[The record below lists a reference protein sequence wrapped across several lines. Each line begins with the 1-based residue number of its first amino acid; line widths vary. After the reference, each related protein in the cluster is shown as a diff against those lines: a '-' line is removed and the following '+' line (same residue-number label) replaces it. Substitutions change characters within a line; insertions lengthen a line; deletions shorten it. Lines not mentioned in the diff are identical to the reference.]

1 MRPLGM
7 TTTRHQRGINT
18 RTRSLPFT
26 RCSFT
31 AESALLHLTS
41 MKGLAVL
48 PLLCVASFG
57 VRTVCS
63 KLLYKNVETFDF
75 GNELE
80 NRDGEQGKSR
90 ANRTQ
95 ERINLTV
102 PGTKW
107 CGPGNT
113 ASDYEDLG
121 SNSEV
126 DKCCRDHDHCD
137 NIPAGES
144 KYGLKNND
152 YFTRLHCK
160 CDRDFQNCLRRV
172 NTTFSN
178 KLGNFYFTVRDQCYK
193 KQHPI
198 VDCAEHT
205 NKIFLRRCVRYVL
218 DTSRSD
224 MWQWFD
230 LPFYDDN
237 VLDGF

>member
-1 MRPLGM
+1 
-7 TTTRHQRGINT
+7 
-18 RTRSLPFT
+18 
-26 RCSFT
+26 
-31 AESALLHLTS
+31 

-48 PLLCVASFG
+48 PLLCVASLG

-80 NRDGEQGKSR
+80 NRDGEQGKSG

>member
-1 MRPLGM
+1 MKLA
-7 TTTRHQRGINT
+7 IF
-18 RTRSLPFT
+18 LVV
-26 RCSFT
+26 CFT
-31 AESALLHLTS
+31 ARIARVDCT
-41 MKGLAVL
+41 
-48 PLLCVASFG
+48 
-57 VRTVCS
+57 R
-63 KLLYKNVETFDF
+63 LLYKNVETFDF
-75 GNELE
+75 ENEI
-80 NRDGEQGKSR
+80 DSGEQGKSR
-90 ANRTQ
+90 SNRTV

-126 DKCCRDHDHCD
+126 DACCRDHDHCD
-137 NIPAGES
+137 NIPAGET

-205 NKIFLRRCVRYVL
+205 NKVFLRRCVRYTL

-230 LPFYDDN
+230 LPFYDGN